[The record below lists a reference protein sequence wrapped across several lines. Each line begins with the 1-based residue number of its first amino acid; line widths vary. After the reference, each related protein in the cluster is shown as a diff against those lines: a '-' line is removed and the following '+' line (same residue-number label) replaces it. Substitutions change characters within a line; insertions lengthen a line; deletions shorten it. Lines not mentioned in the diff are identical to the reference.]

1 MEHAASSDELGE
13 QRRDVQR
20 PVGQARRP
28 LAREPEHERRPD
40 RMPGGDDPQGDAPE
54 PERAPRVLVE
64 AADHDP
70 GRDGER
76 NEPHREHEQH
86 RHENQLRRHCGAGP
100 DLEVEPE
107 RGCVRTDQDE
117 HREDAGAPL
126 GRDEHRHQQGD
137 RDEASGEDDERQ
149 ELPPRE
155 ALKAPGAA
163 LLDDA
168 LLVWVEEGGA
178 GSVGRSG
185 HRGED
190 IVLERRSLDA
200 PGRRFTRTRDGERP
214 SATRKGDAAPP

>member
-1 MEHAASSDELGE
+1 MEHAASRTNWESSAATYNGQSDRLGDRSPASPSTSAGPTAC
-13 QRRDVQR
+13 QAVTTRRATR
-20 PVGQARRP
+20 PSRS
-28 LAREPEHERRPD
+28 E
-40 RMPGGDDPQGDAPE
+40 
-54 PERAPRVLVE
+54 PRVLVE

-100 DLEVEPE
+100 HLEVEPE

-117 HREDAGAPL
+117 HREDARAPL

-155 ALKAPGAA
+155 ALKAPGAP

-178 GSVGRSG
+178 RSVGRSG
-185 HRGED
+185 HRSED

-200 PGRRFTRTRDGERP
+200 P
-214 SATRKGDAAPP
+214 